1 MGYDKAQEGEDNLMD
16 YYFTAKKMTVGY
28 DDKPLIRDI
37 EFSLKKGEIL
47 TLIGPNGAGKSTI
60 LNSITRQLKLL
71 DGTVY
76 IDGRDQSGM
85 SANALARTMAVVTT
99 QRMRAELMTCEDVV
113 ASGRY
118 PYTGRFGLLGEE
130 DRQLVKEAMEL
141 VSVTAIKDRDFSRIS
156 DGQRQRIMLAR
167 AICQQPEIIVL
178 DEPTSYLDIK
188 YKLEFLSVLQRLKR
202 QKNLTVVMSLHELD
216 LAERISDRILCVD
229 GTYVD
234 RYGSPDEIFTEGYIS
249 GLFGVESGTYDEVG
263 EDIELAPVKEDPKIF
278 VIAGGG
284 SGRKTFRR
292 LQRSGTG
299 FYTGIICQNDLD
311 YPAAKALSAGMAEV
325 PEFEPADTAVIEQA
339 KKLMD
344 SCDRVI
350 CTRTHFGTYETY
362 NKKLYEYA
370 LSQGK
375 LRMDE

>member
-141 VSVTAIKDRDFSRIS
+141 
-156 DGQRQRIMLAR
+156 
-167 AICQQPEIIVL
+167 
-178 DEPTSYLDIK
+178 
-188 YKLEFLSVLQRLKR
+188 
-202 QKNLTVVMSLHELD
+202 
-216 LAERISDRILCVD
+216 
-229 GTYVD
+229 
-234 RYGSPDEIFTEGYIS
+234 
-249 GLFGVESGTYDEVG
+249 
-263 EDIELAPVKEDPKIF
+263 
-278 VIAGGG
+278 
-284 SGRKTFRR
+284 
-292 LQRSGTG
+292 
-299 FYTGIICQNDLD
+299 
-311 YPAAKALSAGMAEV
+311 
-325 PEFEPADTAVIEQA
+325 
-339 KKLMD
+339 
-344 SCDRVI
+344 
-350 CTRTHFGTYETY
+350 
-362 NKKLYEYA
+362 
-370 LSQGK
+370 
-375 LRMDE
+375 